1 MSFYRRCFN
10 LYLLATALG
19 LLGAGCQT
27 GSLGSLFHHK
37 NKHMAAL
44 RIHLES
50 EATAAGVNKNITIMR
65 SQPVM
70 LNISTEPILTEAD
83 VLGARL
89 IDSYGSFAVE
99 VTFEETS
106 GWKLEQYSA
115 ANPGKHLAI
124 FGQWSDKLADGRW
137 LAAPLIT
144 RRLAGNVLVF
154 TPDASREEAEK
165 LVAGLNLIGKE
176 NAGIKAKE

>member
-1 MSFYRRCFN
+1 
-10 LYLLATALG
+10 
-19 LLGAGCQT
+19 
-27 GSLGSLFHHK
+27 
-37 NKHMAAL
+37 MAAL

-50 EATAAGVNKNITIMR
+50 ESTAAGVNKNIAILR

-89 IDSYGSFAVE
+89 IDAYGSFSVA
-99 VTFEETS
+99 VTFEETA
-106 GWKLEQYSA
+106 GWKLEQYTS

-144 RRLAGNVLVF
+144 RRMAGNTLVF

-165 LVAGLNLIGKE
+165 LVNGLNLIGKV
-176 NAGIKAKE
+176 NAGLKDKQ